1 MASLRLL
8 RDQLPK
14 GCRTLKSFSK
24 LLDKE
29 LLFLI
34 DNSDGAKHED
44 LYDAVE
50 SIVRKL
56 INIEF
61 LPVLI
66 SEYCKSIAIGRLQKL
81 RSLGITQSNGEV
93 EKLEGNLSNDDKDLI
108 VARSAVDIFG
118 RLEEMKIRL
127 ERFELVEDAGKIKQL
142 QEFAKE
148 LFNV

>member
-1 MASLRLL
+1 M
-8 RDQLPK
+8 
-14 GCRTLKSFSK
+14 
-24 LLDKE
+24 
-29 LLFLI
+29 FLI

-66 SEYCKSIAIGRLQKL
+66 SEYYESIAIGRLQKL